1 VNKTLTELLQRADN
15 WPAEAQK
22 ELAEI
27 AGEIEAE
34 LRSGAYR
41 ATSEELAGID
51 RGLRDSAD
59 GKFATDE
66 EVEAVFARH
75 LRS

>member
-1 VNKTLTELLQRADN
+1 MVSCTSLKRADN

-22 ELAEI
+22 DLAEV

-34 LRSGAYR
+34 LRSDAYR
-41 ATSEELAGID
+41 ATPEELAGIY

-66 EVEAVFARH
+66 EVEAVFAKHR
-75 LRS
+75 RS

>member
-1 VNKTLTELLQRADN
+1 MNKSLTDLLDRADG
-15 WPAEAQK
+15 WPEAAQK

-34 LRSGAYR
+34 LASGTYG
-41 ATSEELAGID
+41 ATPEELAGID

-59 GKFATDE
+59 GRFATE
-66 EVEAVFARH
+66 QEVEAVFAKHR
-75 LRS
+75 RS